1 MISRA
6 EYQRQQQA
14 QDVVPQE
21 EVKMV
26 PHPVRR
32 HFLLALMTVLSTL
45 VFMIAVLANG
55 TVLNKSF
62 AKKEL
67 TNSTLTSSLQ
77 NTVNQSVSQSG
88 YTGTV
93 VSTKEANQLIEQVI
107 DDVYEGREINVDL
120 SGIESSM
127 VSQASQQLTQALGIS
142 VNLNNSSVV
151 NAIENQVTQQ
161 VNQEL
166 NTSQLQE
173 VTSAIKI
180 GKLVTN
186 VMLVISSVVLLLCLV
201 IAVFFKTVSFPI
213 TIGDAMAWVSVLFAG
228 GLLAPSFYQGS
239 LTTDT
244 SLNPLITQVETD
256 VINKG
261 WSLLII
267 PASLFICCQMVRVW
281 RRIWG

>member
-1 MISRA
+1 
-6 EYQRQQQA
+6 
-14 QDVVPQE
+14 
-21 EVKMV
+21 MV

-228 GLLAPSFYQGS
+228 GLLALSFYQGS

-267 PASLFICCQMVRVW
+267 PASLFICCLMVRVW

>member
-228 GLLAPSFYQGS
+228 GLLALSFYQGS

-267 PASLFICCQMVRVW
+267 PASLFICCLMVRVW

>member
-228 GLLAPSFYQGS
+228 GLLALSFYQGS

-267 PASLFICCQMVRVW
+267 PASLFICCLIVRAW

>member
-1 MISRA
+1 VISRA

-228 GLLAPSFYQGS
+228 GLLALSFYQGS

-267 PASLFICCQMVRVW
+267 PASLFICCLMVRVW

>member
-1 MISRA
+1 
-6 EYQRQQQA
+6 
-14 QDVVPQE
+14 
-21 EVKMV
+21 
-26 PHPVRR
+26 
-32 HFLLALMTVLSTL
+32 
-45 VFMIAVLANG
+45 MIAVLANG

-228 GLLAPSFYQGS
+228 GLLALSFYQGS

-267 PASLFICCQMVRVW
+267 PASLFICCLMVRVW

>member
-142 VNLNNSSVV
+142 VDLNNSSVV

-186 VMLVISSVVLLLCLV
+186 VMLVISLVVLLVCLI

-239 LTTDT
+239 LTADA

-267 PASLFICCQMVRVW
+267 PASLFICCLMVRVW

>member
-267 PASLFICCQMVRVW
+267 PASLFICCLMVRVW

>member
-142 VNLNNSSVV
+142 VDLNNSSVV

-186 VMLVISSVVLLLCLV
+186 VMLVISLVVLLVCLI

-239 LTTDT
+239 LTADA
-244 SLNPLITQVETD
+244 SLNLLITQVETD

-267 PASLFICCQMVRVW
+267 PASLFICCLIVRVW